1 MLILMHTKKFFFF
14 HSASLYFKPLV
25 MLASIINRVS
35 ITSANDD
42 SMHSKYKLCSD
53 HRTDTSLASSAAH
66 KGENSTAIFVE
77 SRILILCTTATRRR
91 EMWIHFCASPAVHS
105 FIIIYFHQLETRKT
119 HLRPLIM
126 QTREPL
132 CHTRTMHPKIS
143 VKRV

>member
-1 MLILMHTKKFFFF
+1 
-14 HSASLYFKPLV
+14 

-42 SMHSKYKLCSD
+42 FMHSTYKPCSD

-66 KGENSTAIFVE
+66 KGGEQHGNICRVKNTHPVHYSNWE
-77 SRILILCTTATRRR
+77 P
-91 EMWIHFCASPAVHS
+91 WIHFCASPAVHS

-143 VKRV
+143 VKCIWKKKR